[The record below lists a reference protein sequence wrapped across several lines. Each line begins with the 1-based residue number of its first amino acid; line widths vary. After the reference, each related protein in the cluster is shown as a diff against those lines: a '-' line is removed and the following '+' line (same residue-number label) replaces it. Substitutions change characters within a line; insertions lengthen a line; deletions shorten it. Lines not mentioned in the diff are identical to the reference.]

1 MGIAKIK
8 EKNRDIIFWSGIN
21 ADQENVVNSCDKCQK
36 YQNQQKDENLITHE
50 SLISDNGPEYFGKD
64 YKLFVKQWYFKHDSS
79 CPYNPKSNG
88 QIERTI
94 QTIKKTLKISRKSN
108 DDPYLAYLAPRTP
121 LGPDNST
128 SPATL
133 LYNRPIRRILPSMNT
148 HVVITN
154 KKVYIKK
161 AIVMNIINALG
172 TRLIIYPN

>member
-8 EKNRDIIFWSGIN
+8 EKSRDIIFWSDIN
-21 ADQENVVNSCDKCQK
+21 ADQENVVNSCDECKK

-50 SLISDNGPEYFGKD
+50 SLISDNGPEYFEKD
-64 YKLFVKQWYFKHDSS
+64 YKLFAKQWDFKYDSS
-79 CPYNPKSNG
+79 CP
-88 QIERTI
+88 
-94 QTIKKTLKISRKSN
+94 
-108 DDPYLAYLAPRTP
+108 
-121 LGPDNST
+121 LGPENST

-133 LYNRPIRRILPSMNT
+133 LYNRPIRRILPSMDTNI
-148 HVVITN
+148 VITN

>member
-8 EKNRDIIFWSGIN
+8 EKNRDIIFWSDIN
-21 ADQENVVNSCDKCQK
+21 ADQENVVNSCDECKK

-50 SLISDNGPEYFGKD
+50 SLISDNGPEYFEKD
-64 YKLFVKQWYFKHDSS
+64 YKLFAKKWDFKYDSS
-79 CPYNPKSNG
+79 CPYNQKSNG
-88 QIERTI
+88 QIERTF
-94 QTIKKTLKISRKSN
+94 QAIKKTLKKSRKSN
-108 DDPYLAYLAPRTP
+108 DNPYLAYLAPGKP

-148 HVVITN
+148 NIVITN

-161 AIVMNIINALG
+161 AIVINIINALG
-172 TRLIIYPN
+172 TRLKIYPN